1 MNGIKESAILFLL
14 IAAVTA
20 NPIDNLTQLDATTT
34 DHHDEGSAPT
44 PTEEVPATC
53 IEPYSFTITYTA

>member
-1 MNGIKESAILFLL
+1 MRGIKASAILLLL

-20 NPIDNLTQLDATTT
+20 NPIDNLTQLDSTTI
-34 DHHDEGSAPT
+34 DHDEGSATT

-53 IEPYSFTITYTA
+53 IEPYSFTITYTE

>member
-1 MNGIKESAILFLL
+1 MSGIKASAILFLL

-20 NPIDNLTQLDATTT
+20 NPIDNLFPTDVTTT
-34 DHHDEGSAPT
+34 DLDEGSALT

>member
-1 MNGIKESAILFLL
+1 MSGIKASAILFLL
-14 IAAVTA
+14 LAAVTA

-34 DHHDEGSAPT
+34 DHDEGSAPA

-53 IEPYSFTITYTA
+53 IEPYSFTIVYTE